1 MKRSGSA
8 GSDEQQDSDSSEQP
22 NILGAFIR
30 AQRERADLSLRQLS
44 GMTTISNAYLSQIE
58 RGLHEPSIRVLKS
71 VADAL
76 GLSTEALL
84 VKAGLITERLDG
96 DGDSSQPTTEK
107 SIMADPL
114 LGPEEKQALLGVY
127 RSYVAGRA

>member
-8 GSDEQQDSDSSEQP
+8 ASDEQQDSDGPDQP

-84 VKAGLITERLDG
+84 VKAGLITERVDG
-96 DGDSSQPTTEK
+96 DDEHAQPTTEQ